1 MAATDGGN
9 GDAVGGDSES
19 CRDGDGDGDGD
30 ESKMDRPDEDVPT
43 EEGLSTGSS
52 QLISGPAGGGS
63 AAGMKGWASH
73 APDDLNIDDCTSN
86 DASYFILDEGGRHV
100 LDDQGSPAR
109 ARKWQP
115 VNAQQRERY
124 T

>member
-1 MAATDGGN
+1 MAATDDGN
-9 GDAVGGDSES
+9 SGAMDEDRESCGGDRSEVGRS
-19 CRDGDGDGDGD
+19 DHEVPSEDGA
-30 ESKMDRPDEDVPT
+30 SF
-43 EEGLSTGSS
+43 GSS
-52 QLISGPAGGGS
+52 QLLSGPGGGGGS
-63 AAGMKGWASH
+63 GAGMKGWTSH
-73 APDDLNIDDCTSN
+73 APDDLSIDDCTSN

>member
-1 MAATDGGN
+1 MEVVYGVGVEGMYHEHGDGG
-9 GDAVGGDSES
+9 AA
-19 CRDGDGDGDGD
+19 
-30 ESKMDRPDEDVPT
+30 KMGVADEDVLT
-43 EEGLSTGSS
+43 KSSDSSS
-52 QLISGPAGGGS
+52 QLIGGPPADGS
-63 AAGMKGWASH
+63 AEGMQGWASH
-73 APDDLNIDDCTSN
+73 TPEGLNIEDCPSQ
-86 DASYFILDEGGRHV
+86 DGSYFILDEGGRHV

>member
-1 MAATDGGN
+1 MAATGDGDGGAVE
-9 GDAVGGDSES
+9 GDCELY
-19 CRDGDGDGDGD
+19 RDGDGSHVGRA
-30 ESKMDRPDEDVPT
+30 SDEDVPT
-43 EEGLSTGSS
+43 EDGLSLASS
-52 QLISGPAGGGS
+52 QLISCPAGGGS
-63 AAGMKGWASH
+63 AAGMKDWISH
-73 APDDLNIDDCTSN
+73 APDDLSIDDCPSN

>member
-1 MAATDGGN
+1 MEGDNDSQRGDDGPKVA
-9 GDAVGGDSES
+9 DA
-19 CRDGDGDGDGD
+19 DGEAPEDG
-30 ESKMDRPDEDVPT
+30 SSLP
-43 EEGLSTGSS
+43 SS

-63 AAGMKGWASH
+63 ATGMSGWASQ
-73 APDDLNIDDCTSN
+73 APDDFSVTDGPSN
-86 DASYFILDEGGRHV
+86 DGSYFILDEGGRHV

-124 T
+124 K

>member
-1 MAATDGGN
+1 MTMEVTDG
-9 GDAVGGDSES
+9 VGIEGK
-19 CRDGDGDGDGD
+19 CDGRGEDGAA
-30 ESKMDRPDEDVPT
+30 KMCVADEDVLT
-43 EEGLSTGSS
+43 KSSDSSS
-52 QLISGPAGGGS
+52 QLIGGPPADVS
-63 AAGMKGWASH
+63 AEEMQGWASH
-73 APDDLNIDDCTSN
+73 TPEALNIEDDPSQ
-86 DASYFILDEGGRHV
+86 DGSYFILDEGGRHV

>member
-1 MAATDGGN
+1 MMAAADDGNSGALER
-9 GDAVGGDSES
+9 DKES
-19 CRDGDGDGDGD
+19 YRDRDGDGSNVG
-30 ESKMDRPDEDVPT
+30 RLEDPA
-43 EEGLSTGSS
+43 EERLSVGSS
-52 QLISGPAGGGS
+52 QLISGPAGGVS

-73 APDDLNIDDCTSN
+73 APDELSIDSN

>member
-1 MAATDGGN
+1 MAKADANETGMDGSVPSSSQFLASGA
-9 GDAVGGDSES
+9 GPTRQLEGGGASQGGE
-19 CRDGDGDGDGD
+19 
-30 ESKMDRPDEDVPT
+30 
-43 EEGLSTGSS
+43 STG
-52 QLISGPAGGGS
+52 
-63 AAGMKGWASH
+63 ASVEV
-73 APDDLNIDDCTSN
+73 DVSN
-86 DASYFILDEGGRHV
+86 DGSYFILDGGGQHV

>member
-1 MAATDGGN
+1 MASTGDENGTDNAVEGGSERYRG
-9 GDAVGGDSES
+9 GDAAQVG
-19 CRDGDGDGDGD
+19 
-30 ESKMDRPDEDVPT
+30 RPDEEVPAG
-43 EEGLSTGSS
+43 EGSSLGSS
-52 QLISGPAGGGS
+52 QLISGPAGGGGS
-63 AAGMKGWASH
+63 ATGMKGWTSH
-73 APDDLNIDDCTSN
+73 APDDLSIDDCTSN

>member
-1 MAATDGGN
+1 MEGGSQNYRDGGD
-9 GDAVGGDSES
+9 GSPVGRFGEEMPPGEDSS
-19 CRDGDGDGDGD
+19 F
-30 ESKMDRPDEDVPT
+30 
-43 EEGLSTGSS
+43 GSS
-52 QLISGPAGGGS
+52 QLIGGPAGGGGGS
-63 AAGMKGWASH
+63 ASGIKGWTSH
-73 APDDLNIDDCTSN
+73 APDDLSIDDCTSN